1 MKRKFIR
8 TSAILMT
15 LVLLIPMCAFVLSV
29 PTSASAQKPL
39 EGKTISILGDSIS
52 TFENYSN
59 GTAADSTNS
68 TIRNNLAYYTEANYQ
83 GFSLSSVND
92 TWWMQA
98 ADITGA
104 QILVNNSWSASMFS
118 STRWN
123 ETIPAAYVDRC
134 VQLHDNTGSNANTE
148 PDIIAVFMGTN
159 DFHVARRTSDADSS
173 KVTLGSTVNYDTLY
187 NGGQYRT
194 PSNTAEAYAIMLDKI
209 TKRYQD
215 AEIYCFTLPEAKAIN
230 AGNSPYPEATAAD
243 LSALKDFNEAL
254 VAVAEHYGAYIV
266 DLYNKGGMTSAVS
279 NNTNAPSNNT
289 AHLAN
294 YVHPNNF
301 GMDAITNCF
310 LSAVY
315 KNSKYM
321 PTGTSVYNVTYK
333 TDKGLFKQGAPTAV
347 LGGSFTLDIFDTAKT
362 SCSDLKVTMGGTDI
376 TSSCKTDGKISISN
390 VTGDI
395 VISDPDYIDEDH
407 ECNFVESRII
417 NLTCTQRG
425 TRVLKCTL
433 CGKEKFGDYVQPEGH
448 KYDGDTDVDCNVCGK
463 ERKLE
468 ETTTDTEEVS
478 THANVSEEESSG
490 CGSALSGGIA
500 LVAFT
505 ALGSCAVLKNK
516 KKR

>member
-1 MKRKFIR
+1 MKRKFWRISSVILTLALLAPLGVF
-8 TSAILMT
+8 TS
-15 LVLLIPMCAFVLSV
+15 SV
-29 PTSASAQKPL
+29 PAAATTPKPL

-59 GTAADSTNS
+59 GTAADTTND

-83 GFSLSSVND
+83 GYSLSSVND

-104 QILVNNSWSASMFS
+104 QILVNNSWSASLFS

-123 ETIPAAYVDRC
+123 ESIPAAYVDRC
-134 VQLHDNTGSNANTE
+134 VQLHDNTGDNANTE

-159 DFHVARRTSDADSS
+159 DFHVARRTSDTDSS

-187 NGGQYRT
+187 SGGQYRT

-209 TKRYQD
+209 TKRYQN

-230 AGNSPYPEATAAD
+230 AGDTPYPEATAAD
-243 LSALKDFNEAL
+243 LSALKDFNESL
-254 VAVAEHYGAYIV
+254 VAVAEHYGAYVV

-279 NNTNAPSNNT
+279 NNTNDPSSNT

-310 LSAVY
+310 LSSVY

-321 PTGTSVYNVTYK
+321 PTDTVVYNVTYK

-362 SCSDLKVTMGGTDI
+362 KCSDLKITMGGTDI
-376 TSSCKTDGKISISN
+376 TSSCKTEGKISISN

-425 TRVLKCTL
+425 TRVLKCTV
-433 CGKEKFGDYVQPEGH
+433 CGKEKLGDYIQPEGH

-463 ERKLE
+463 KRELE
-468 ETTTDTEEVS
+468 EASTDTDDV
-478 THANVSEEESSG
+478 TTQANEPEEESSG
-490 CGSALSGGIA
+490 CGSALSSGIA
-500 LVAFT
+500 IVALA
-505 ALGSCAVLKNK
+505 ALGTCTVLKK
-516 KKR
+516 KMRK